1 MQTFLSVFIV
11 IFSICLKGCIS
22 FPLGTSE
29 DRRCSSVGE
38 AGKTTAYGQSGA
50 DLKISGL
57 YHHCKVGI
65 PLQHTGCLLE
75 QRKAKQT
82 TVLLPHSLRSEV
94 TNPFTTIIYYLSV
107 PGFLHE
113 YIHKY

>member
-29 DRRCSSVGE
+29 DRRGSGVGE
-38 AGKTTAYGQSGA
+38 AGKTTAYGQLGA
-50 DLKISGL
+50 DLKISGR

-82 TVLLPHSLRSEV
+82 AVLLPQVSGQRLQ
-94 TNPFTTIIYYLSV
+94 TPLLLLFII
-107 PGFLHE
+107 
-113 YIHKY
+113 